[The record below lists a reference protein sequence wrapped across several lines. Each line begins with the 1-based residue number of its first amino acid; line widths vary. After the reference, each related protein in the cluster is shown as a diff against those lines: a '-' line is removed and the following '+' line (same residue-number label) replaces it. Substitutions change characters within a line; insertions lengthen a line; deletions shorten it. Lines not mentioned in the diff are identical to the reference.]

1 MLELEAIGSMHT
13 DVNGE
18 IRHEAFEFV
27 ETSAGILSFVHKS
40 NGLRVLVLPDRSTSV
55 AAFMVTYHVGSRN
68 EGVGTTG
75 ATHMLEHLMFKGS
88 ERFNRRM
95 GTDIF
100 EVLQQVGAQVNATTW
115 LDRTNYYE
123 VLPTQH
129 LPLAAAIE
137 ADRMRRALIS
147 DEDVASERIVI
158 LNELDRGQNE
168 PIRNLHDSVWATAF
182 VAHPYRHP
190 TIGWRSDVETIT
202 AGDLRA
208 FYDTYYWPNNA
219 TVTVIGPVDVGET
232 LSLIESH
239 FGQIPRSANPIP
251 EVRTREPVQ
260 VGPRRVVVRQAGEV
274 GAVIRAYK
282 GPSALEKDAD
292 ALELLSRIL
301 TGGMS
306 SRGYR
311 MLTDTGLTTSVSS
324 SSGSFRDPGLFQLYA
339 LAGDKATLDEINEAC
354 EALLQSVAKDGVTEE
369 EMNRASARIEAQEA
383 FGRDG
388 PFQIAAQ
395 LNEAIAAG
403 DWKLYTTFRERIRR
417 VTSDDVVD
425 AARRYLTSDG
435 LTTGYYEPI
444 SSNGRPG

>member
-1 MLELEAIGSMHT
+1 MRT
-13 DVNGE
+13 DS
-18 IRHEAFEFV
+18 IDATRHEAFEFV
-27 ETSAGILSFVHKS
+27 EASAGILSYVHRG
-40 NGLRVLVLPDRSTSV
+40 NGLKALLLPDWSTSV

-68 EGVGTTG
+68 EGIGTTG

-88 ERFNRRM
+88 ERFNKRL

-123 VLPTQH
+123 VLPREH
-129 LPLAAAIE
+129 LPLAASIE
-137 ADRMRRALIS
+137 ADRMRNALIA

-158 LNELDRGQNE
+158 LNELDRGRNE
-168 PIRNLHDSVWATAF
+168 PVRNLHDEVWAAAF

-190 TIGWRSDVETIT
+190 TIGWRSDVETMT
-202 AGDLRA
+202 ADDLRA
-208 FYDTYYWPNNA
+208 FYNTYYWPDNA
-219 TVTVIGPVDVGET
+219 TATVIGAIDVAET
-232 LSLIESH
+232 LELIDAC
-239 FGQIPRSANPIP
+239 FGAISRSPHPIP

-260 VGPRRVVVRQAGEV
+260 TGPRRVVVRQAGEV

-282 GPSALEKDAD
+282 GPSALEPDAD

-311 MLTDTGLTTSVSS
+311 MLTDAGLTTSVSS
-324 SSGSFRDPGLFQLYA
+324 SSGRFRDPGLFQIYA
-339 LAGDKATLDEINEAC
+339 MAGDKATLDEIDAAC
-354 EALLQSVAKDGVTEE
+354 ESMLRSVVTEGVTDE
-369 EMNRASARIEAQEA
+369 EMKRAGARIEAEEA

-403 DWKLYTTFRERIRR
+403 DWKLYTTIRERIGA
-417 VTSDDVVD
+417 VTRDDVVD
-425 AARRYLTSDG
+425 AAKRFLTSDR
-435 LTTGYYEPI
+435 LTTGYYEPV
-444 SSNGRPG
+444 SSNGQSG